1 MGFIVS
7 LIVAIIIG
15 WIGSLFV
22 KGSMP
27 GGIIGSMIAGL
38 IGAWIGHGLLGTWA
52 SPCRL
57 CHHSGNHRSCDR
69 GILIQ
74 PDRQKQRIKKASSLM
89 GWGFFPVERPNGG

>member
-1 MGFIVS
+1 MSFIVS

-38 IGAWIGHGLLGTWA
+38 IGAWIGHGLLGTWGPHLA
-52 SPCRL
+52 GFAIIPAIIGAAIVVFLFSL
-57 CHHSGNHRSCDR
+57 IVRSR
-69 GILIQ
+69 G
-74 PDRQKQRIKKASSLM
+74 
-89 GWGFFPVERPNGG
+89 

>member
-38 IGAWIGHGLLGTWA
+38 IGAWIGHGLLGTWGPQLA
-52 SPCRL
+52 GFAIIPAIIGAAIVVFLFSL
-57 CHHSGNHRSCDR
+57 IARSR
-69 GILIQ
+69 G
-74 PDRQKQRIKKASSLM
+74 
-89 GWGFFPVERPNGG
+89 